1 MIKSSEYTSDCAGAK
16 VGYLKSQENYS
27 YLKKREDDEDAHGR
41 DYIRERTSLA
51 EVLESSSATMI
62 ANFLQRP
69 YHYTMIGEVVKRVD
83 PALTAEYSEVT
94 WSDFA

>member
-1 MIKSSEYTSDCAGAK
+1 
-16 VGYLKSQENYS
+16 
-27 YLKKREDDEDAHGR
+27 
-41 DYIRERTSLA
+41 
-51 EVLESSSATMI
+51 MI

-69 YHYTMIGEVVKRVD
+69 YHYTMIGEVVKHLD